1 MRLRYVARKLGW
13 AAVTLLFVLCF
24 NFFLFR
30 IMPGDPAGLLARSQ
44 RLTETEIAEQR
55 AIFGLDKPL
64 LSQFWTYLQETF
76 SGNLGTSY
84 LTGLPVLETIGT
96 RVWPTVLLVGVG
108 TTAAVW
114 LGLRMGI
121 KGGWRRGSTF
131 DRSSLY
137 GSLTLYSTPEGW
149 LGMMLLIIFAG
160 SFGWFPVGGY
170 DSGEDYTGLAHVI
183 DVAKHLFLPAATLA
197 LGYGASYMIV
207 MRSSLLEVKDEDFIA
222 TARAKGLT
230 ETMVRRRHAVPNAIL
245 PSFTLI
251 VLSFGF
257 VLGGAIV
264 IETIFSYP
272 GIGLLTYQAIDA
284 FDYPVLQGVFLISS
298 VAVVIANLFADV
310 TYGFLDP
317 RIEEV

>member
-1 MRLRYVARKLGW
+1 MRARYLAKKLGW
-13 AAVTLLFVLCF
+13 ALVTLFFVLCF

-44 RLTETEIAEQR
+44 RLTESEIAEQR
-55 AIFGLDKPL
+55 ALFGLDEPL
-64 LSQFWTYLQETF
+64 FVQFGTYLEETVT
-76 SGNLGTSY
+76 GNLGTSY
-84 LTGLPVLETIGT
+84 LTGQPVVDTIT
-96 RVWPTVLLVGVG
+96 SRMWPTVLLVGVG
-108 TTAAVW
+108 TTIAIV
-114 LGLRMGI
+114 LGLAMGI
-121 KGGWRRGSTF
+121 KGAWRRGSGF
-131 DRSSLY
+131 DRGSLY

-160 SFGWFPVGGY
+160 TLGWFPVGGY
-170 DSGEDYTGLAHVI
+170 DSGVDSSGMAHVV
-183 DVAKHLFLPAATLA
+183 DVLNHLVLPAATLA
-197 LGYGASYMIV
+197 LGYGASYLIV

-257 VLGGAIV
+257 ILGGAIV

-284 FDYPVLQGVFLISS
+284 YDYPVLQGVFLISS

-317 RIEEV
+317 RIDEV